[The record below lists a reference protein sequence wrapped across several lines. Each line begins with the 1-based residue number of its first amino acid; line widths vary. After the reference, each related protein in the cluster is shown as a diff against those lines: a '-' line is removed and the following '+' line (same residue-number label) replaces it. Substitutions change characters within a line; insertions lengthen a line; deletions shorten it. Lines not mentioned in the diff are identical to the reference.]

1 MVAIVLAAGNGRKMF
16 PFDLTRQKCAI
27 PIANEPIVR
36 RLVRQ
41 LQIAGIERFVVVTGH
56 NAGQVREA
64 ILGTW
69 GKGHGT
75 REQGNGEAG
84 KR

>member
-1 MVAIVLAAGNGRKMF
+1 MLCACHNFAVKGVCFGMVAIVLAAGNGRKMF

-41 LQIAGIERFVVVTGH
+41 LKIAGIEQFVVVTGH
-56 NAGQVREA
+56 NPGQVREA
-64 ILGTW
+64 IL
-69 GKGHGT
+69 
-75 REQGNGEAG
+75 RDS
-84 KR
+84 